1 MAAPHEGLAERKPGG
16 LFGGGSGELDLAAG
30 RRAGG
35 KDFMN
40 CVATK
45 QAELLFLKPWQLR
58 ARSALKKF
66 KLGRLSGCNSSPA
79 TPSLP
84 GLSGQSSGAM
94 SIALKTLFR
103 PADAGLLDYPH
114 EAGNDGVEGSGF

>member
-35 KDFMN
+35 KDFMD

-45 QAELLFLKPWQLR
+45 QAELLFFE
-58 ARSALKKF
+58 AVAVAGKKRI
-66 KLGRLSGCNSSPA
+66 K
-79 TPSLP
+79 
-84 GLSGQSSGAM
+84 
-94 SIALKTLFR
+94 K
-103 PADAGLLDYPH
+103 
-114 EAGNDGVEGSGF
+114 V